1 MRFTY
6 RDTATAEELDPQ
18 SFSVMELLQ
27 EHRIRYVL
35 RTSKGAIILRPLP
48 WRMKKVI
55 DEARM
60 NIYPRTKELLQEADF
75 LRPYFEGIPEE
86 DRQPDKVTRMNEI
99 YHELR
104 ITDMY
109 ALGVIV
115 SPSVGTMDDVN
126 EIYDSLP
133 ENEADA
139 LAVIIQMLSSVT
151 PTKSVDPTALE
162 IAKANGLELVDR
174 ELLDL
179 MTVNQANFFIDRIR
193 QETERIRQMTKQYE
207 RAVQ

>member
-1 MRFTY
+1 M
-6 RDTATAEELDPQ
+6 
-18 SFSVMELLQ
+18 
-27 EHRIRYVL
+27 
-35 RTSKGAIILRPLP
+35 
-48 WRMKKVI
+48 
-55 DEARM
+55 
-60 NIYPRTKELLQEADF
+60 
-75 LRPYFEGIPEE
+75 
-86 DRQPDKVTRMNEI
+86 
-99 YHELR
+99 
-104 ITDMY
+104 
-109 ALGVIV
+109 GVIV

-126 EIYDSLP
+126 EIYDSLT

-151 PTKSVDPTALE
+151 PTKSIDATALE

-193 QETERIRQMTKQYE
+193 QENERIRQMTKQYE